1 MAVLSRYTF
10 ARCQGISLRHLYSSS
25 CFMPKLL
32 LLTWLLL
39 SAGLGLAQVP
49 SFRFEKMIGT
59 PIVSPQD
66 VAVDKWGNIYVADG
80 GVIKLDSM
88 GRYLA
93 NFPGISS
100 INYPTAV
107 AVDADGNLYIASADA
122 SIPDNV
128 IRKYSPDGRLLM
140 HCGTIG
146 YQPGQIA
153 VIDGFCVGP
162 TGTIYVGDSSGRRLL
177 RFDKDGKALPDIS
190 LPMIQNSLSLQDVD
204 VDVAGNVYALC
215 DNYIVL
221 KVNADTQV
229 ITRIALANATG
240 GLVTMYWA
248 EHLCLD
254 AAGNMLV
261 SIAQGGIGRYSS
273 TGAPLNAINHNFSNS
288 YDTEMACDAKGN
300 LYVTDFNRSDFSHLY
315 KFSASGTL
323 LKRWGNVAGGASV
336 RQDEAGNFYT
346 HDGTSTVRKYNA
358 AGQLTLTFNAHVNQF
373 LGGFTL
379 DAYGYIYVLGTSDT
393 ASELIKYNPQG
404 QQVARFTSFGPASS
418 SQRFNGLAVSP
429 SGIIYL
435 AEDVRGR
442 VRKLSPQGQ
451 FLGTIG
457 SSGLG
462 PGQFDTP
469 RAVAVDVAGNVYV
482 SDYNGQRVQKFSSEG
497 QLLRQFGPSP
507 SAGSLKEEGDVD
519 IAVDGCGNVYV
530 ASFFHKG
537 IIFAADGSSQA
548 NMPSPSGTIAVN
560 QAATRLLNLRG
571 DAVRFYVSGQ
581 QPPTNLISGQL
592 YHDANGNCQRDAN
605 EQPLAGLAVVAE
617 PGSYYGLSD
626 ETGHYTLAVDTGR
639 YQVRTLPPPDEVGRK
654 IQLTCAPTSVIT
666 FRGYNNSAADVD
678 FGHQVST
685 NPFIRVSIA
694 SNRRR
699 RCFQNQTVVSYRN
712 DGFAV
717 ASNVAVTLALPPQVV
732 FVSASQPY
740 TRNAAGQYVFV
751 VGTVPVGQGG
761 SIVVQDSVVCGDA
774 SIRGLT
780 VCTKAW
786 ATPANTYPLPT
797 AWNQAAVAVQGRVEA
812 ANQTRFVLRNT
823 GAGNMTDSLGLRVFQ
838 DTDLA
843 LQHRYSLAVGDSLVL
858 RIAANRPVVR
868 VEADQPTGHPT
879 QRLAS
884 AAVEVRALG
893 AAGQPNA
900 ALLAMPPNA
909 PAPEAAE
916 DCQPILD
923 SYDPN
928 DKQVLPTGVTAQ
940 HYTPTGVPLHY
951 RVRLQNT
958 GNDDA
963 YRVEVVDT
971 LSAGLD
977 LRTLRV
983 EAASHAYRLQVS
995 GQGRPVLTFTFD
1007 GIGLPPSSRND
1018 AGSNGFIQ
1026 FSIQPKANLA
1036 PKTLIEN
1043 YADIFFDYN
1052 PPVRTL
1058 ATVNRIY
1065 DVPVVV
1071 APAVALS
1078 YSAVVAS
1085 PAIAQLTP
1093 AQGRFGTLVTIS
1105 GQRLAAGS
1113 ATPLVRFNGVAAP
1126 VVSSSA
1132 TSLTVRVPAG
1142 ASTGTVQVITA
1153 DGGAHSSQVFTVYQ
1167 LPIITGVAPAEGVVG
1182 TVLTLT
1188 GTAFS
1193 PLAAQDTVW
1202 IGGVAAPVQQASS
1215 TTLQVLVPP
1224 GAVTGHVQLATLGG
1238 QATSAQPF
1246 TVWAPPALLSFS
1258 PARGKA
1264 GDVVTLTGSSFAP
1277 SARNEVAFGAGV
1289 AAVVQAS
1296 GSSLQ
1301 VRVPATAESGKL
1313 WVQTPGG
1320 QAVSATDFTFLP
1332 APGLRNFTPGTG
1344 TVGEIITLTGTNFLV
1359 DGRPDTV
1366 FFNQQPAVVLSTSAT
1381 TTTVRVPYGATSGP
1395 LTMAGTGGRTSSPVP
1410 FTVLSL
1416 SPADAIAVYPNPAH
1430 GACTLDWRRADF
1442 AVESVQLYNALGAR
1456 LYTASLSQL
1465 PTTTLQ
1471 IPLAAVRPGL
1481 YLLVVQTAH
1490 GPVQKR
1496 ITVYE

>member
-1 MAVLSRYTF
+1 
-10 ARCQGISLRHLYSSS
+10 
-25 CFMPKLL
+25 MPRLL

-39 SAGLGLAQVP
+39 SASLGLAQVP
-49 SFRFEKMIGT
+49 SFRLEKMIGT
-59 PIVSPQD
+59 PIDGPRD
-66 VAVDKWGNIYVADG
+66 VAVDKWGNMYIADD
-80 GVIKLDSM
+80 GVNKLDST

-93 NFPGISS
+93 NFGSMPSAFG
-100 INYPTAV
+100 TAEV
-107 AVDADGNLYIASADA
+107 AVDAEGNMYMGSSGVGRAAPND
-122 SIPDNV
+122 V
-128 IRKYSPDGRLLM
+128 IRKYSPSGQLLM
-140 HCGTIG
+140 HCGTNGDLPSQIG
-146 YQPGQIA
+146 PLTGL
-153 VIDGFCVGP
+153 GVGP
-162 TGTIYVGDSSGRRLL
+162 NGIIYAGDDYGKKLL
-177 RFDKDGKALPDIS
+177 CFDQQGLPLPPIS
-190 LPMIQNSLSLQDVD
+190 LPSMPTHASLKDLEV
-204 VDVAGNVYALC
+204 
-215 DNYIVL
+215 
-221 KVNADTQV
+221 
-229 ITRIALANATG
+229 
-240 GLVTMYWA
+240 
-248 EHLCLD
+248 D
-254 AAGNMLV
+254 AAGNIYLLYDNYFVVKLDTSGRLAAKIALGGATGAAVHSYWAEAMSLDIDGNFLV
-261 SIAQGGIGRYSS
+261 SGAQAGITRYDPTGKVIGTINYSFVNS
-273 TGAPLNAINHNFSNS
+273 THTAL
-288 YDTEMACDAKGN
+288 TCDKAGN
-300 LYVTDFNRSDFSHLY
+300 IYATDFTHSYPNHLY
-315 KFSASGTL
+315 KFSAAGTL
-323 LKRWGNVAGGASV
+323 LQRWGNLSSIACV

-346 HDGTSTVRKYNA
+346 YDGRAVRKYNV
-358 AGQLTLTFNAHVNQF
+358 AGQQTLTFSAYVNQEI
-373 LGGFTL
+373 GGFIV
-379 DAYGYIYVLGTSDT
+379 DAHGNIYVLDTSDT
-393 ASELIKYNPQG
+393 VSQLLKYNPQG
-404 QQVARFTSFGPASS
+404 QQVARLTSFGFPGSY
-418 SQRFNGLAVSP
+418 QRFNGLAVSA
-429 SGIIYL
+429 SGVIYL
-435 AEDVRGR
+435 PDAYGGLVRM
-442 VRKLSPQGQ
+442 LSPEGQ
-451 FLGTIG
+451 LLGTIG
-457 SSGLG
+457 SYGVG
-462 PGQFDTP
+462 PGQLHSP
-469 RAVAVDVAGNVYV
+469 RAVAVDLAGNVYV
-482 SDYNGQRVQKFSSEG
+482 TDYNGHRVQKFGAKG

-507 SAGSLKEEGDVD
+507 PANYGVSVGPVD
-519 IAVDGCGNVYV
+519 MAVDGRGNVYV
-530 ASFFHKG
+530 ASYSHNG
-537 IIFAADGSSQA
+537 IIFAADGSSQID
-548 NMPSPSGTIAVN
+548 MPSYGTTVAVN
-560 QAATRLLNLRG
+560 QATTSLLNLRS
-571 DAVRFYVSGQ
+571 DCVRFYVSGQ
-581 QPPTNLISGQL
+581 QPPANLISGQL
-592 YHDANGNCQRDAN
+592 YHDANGNCQRDAS
-605 EQPLAGLAVVAE
+605 EQPLAGMAVVAE
-617 PGSYYGLSD
+617 PGNYYGLSD

-639 YQVRTLPPPDEVGRK
+639 YHVRTLPPPDEVGRR
-654 IQLTCAPTSVIT
+654 IQLTCAPTSVIM
-666 FRGYNNSAADVD
+666 FRGYSNSETNVD
-678 FGHQVST
+678 FGHQVSAS
-685 NPFIRVSIA
+685 PFVRVSIA

-699 RCFQNQTVVSYRN
+699 RCFRNQTVVNYRN

-740 TRNAAGQYVFV
+740 TRNAAGQYVFA
-751 VGTVPVGQGG
+751 VGTVPVGQSG

-786 ATPANTYPLPT
+786 ATPANSYPLPA

-843 LQHRYSLAVGDSLVL
+843 LQHRYRLAAGDSLVL
-858 RIAANRPVVR
+858 RIAASRPVVR

-879 QRLAS
+879 QHLAS

-909 PAPEAAE
+909 PGPEVAE

-928 DKQVLPTGVTAQ
+928 DKQVLPVGVTAQ

-951 RVRLQNT
+951 RIRFQNT

-971 LSAGLD
+971 LSADLD

-983 EAASHAYRLQVS
+983 EAASHAYRLRVS
-995 GQGRPVLTFTFD
+995 GQGQPVLTFTFD

-1018 AGSNGFIQ
+1018 AGSNGFVQ

-1058 ATVNRIY
+1058 ATANRIY
-1065 DVPVVV
+1065 DVPVVM

-1113 ATPLVRFNGVAAP
+1113 APPQVRFNGVAAP

-1132 TSLTVRVPAG
+1132 STLTVRVPAG
-1142 ASTGTVQVITA
+1142 ASTGPVQVITA
-1153 DGGAHSSQVFTVYQ
+1153 DGGARSQQEFTVYQ
-1167 LPIITGVAPAEGVVG
+1167 LPTIISVAPAEGVVG

-1202 IGGVAAPVQQASS
+1202 IGGVAAPVQQASP
-1215 TTLQVLVPP
+1215 TTLQVVVPP
-1224 GAVTGHVQLATLGG
+1224 GAATGLVQLATLGG
-1238 QATSAQPF
+1238 QASSAQPF

-1277 SARNEVAFGAGV
+1277 AARDEVTFGAGV
-1289 AAVVQAS
+1289 APVVQAS
-1296 GSSLQ
+1296 SSSLQ
-1301 VRVPATAESGKL
+1301 VRVPATAESGKIR
-1313 WVQTPGG
+1313 VQTPGG
-1320 QAVSATDFTFLP
+1320 LAISSTDFTFLP
-1332 APGLRNFTPGTG
+1332 APGLRAFTPGTG

-1366 FFNQQPAVVLSTSAT
+1366 FFNQQPAVVLSASAT

-1395 LTMAGTGGRTSSPVP
+1395 LTMAGTGGRTSSPVS
-1410 FTVLSL
+1410 FTVRSL

-1430 GACTLDWRRADF
+1430 GACMLDWRRADF
-1442 AVESVQLYNALGAR
+1442 AVESVQLYNALGAS

-1481 YLLVVQTAH
+1481 YLLVVQTAD